1 MTAKAH
7 GMRYRPLLSG
17 IEIRN
22 PNGAAPG
29 TLGCIAVSN
38 DNERWLVS
46 CFHVLHGMDQAAPV
60 DNQAIYQPTT
70 DEDENIVAHTDSNRI
85 SAELD
90 FAAARIPDNISI
102 GLEILGIGRL
112 GSVKAPELG
121 MRVLKSGRSTGITEG
136 RITSIKENTIEIEVP
151 NGFPDDYELCEKGDS
166 GALWVERDSRCPVG
180 LLTGGTEAGK
190 PISFAVPITTVLEK
204 LGLQIPT

>member
-90 FAAARIPDNISI
+90 NQIDHS
-102 GLEILGIGRL
+102 
-112 GSVKAPELG
+112 
-121 MRVLKSGRSTGITEG
+121 
-136 RITSIKENTIEIEVP
+136 IEVAINTPFP
-151 NGFPDDYELCEKGDS
+151 NP
-166 GALWVERDSRCPVG
+166 
-180 LLTGGTEAGK
+180 
-190 PISFAVPITTVLEK
+190 EK
-204 LGLQIPT
+204 LEDGFWVD